1 MDEQHK
7 EALKQVLTTLQD
19 VGMSAITAANV
30 LNSLADIESGANHIK
45 PFDLSGV
52 SSITPREL
60 MIIHS
65 SFEKQQPEAE
75 AEGSDDGTE

>member
-1 MDEQHK
+1 MRSSNPLE
-7 EALKQVLTTLQD
+7 QVLANLQD
-19 VGMSAITAANV
+19 VRMTAVSAAGVVNA
-30 LNSLADIESGANHIK
+30 LADVRDGATTIK
-45 PFDLSGV
+45 PFDISGI

-60 MIIHS
+60 VILHN